1 MNECAMTYQRL
12 KAMIKNVWGLS
23 SKPVAYGRFADDD
36 YEMDAEIIIG
46 STVIVIKP
54 PYYSEQKTT
63 TASVY
68 FTKPKHKEITYSLD
82 LPLTETRLKELA
94 IQIMIDACKHR

>member
-1 MNECAMTYQRL
+1 MEGTMTYKRL
-12 KAMIKNVWGLS
+12 KTMIKNVWGLS
-23 SKPVAYGRFADDD
+23 SRPTTYGRFADDD
-36 YEMDAEIIIG
+36 YAEDAEIIIG
-46 STVIVIKP
+46 STVITIKP

-63 TASVY
+63 SASVY
-68 FTKPKHKEITYSLD
+68 FTRPKHKQVRYSLD

>member
-1 MNECAMTYQRL
+1 
-12 KAMIKNVWGLS
+12 MIKNVWGLS
-23 SKPVAYGRFADDD
+23 SQPTTYGRFADDD
-36 YEMDAEIIIG
+36 YAEDAEIIIG
-46 STVIVIKP
+46 STVITIKP

-63 TASVY
+63 SASVY
-68 FTKPKHKEITYSLD
+68 FTRPKHKQVRYSLD